1 MSLSDVFVFLPIAPP
16 SSFLYDGIY
25 DPKLVV
31 LSVGIAVFASLAAL
45 DVAVRARRAE
55 HLRSRAAWIALGA
68 LAMGGGI
75 WAMHFIGMLALQL
88 PCGVSY
94 DASLTLWSILP
105 GILASAIAINVIRHI
120 RPSQWQI
127 VTGSLLLGSGIGT
140 MHYTGMAAMRIDGLV
155 RYNPQLFI
163 LSLLVAVVLAFLA
176 LQIRYRMRSGS
187 RLGTA
192 VAALVMGC
200 AVSGMHYTA
209 MAATYFL
216 REGDISIPDSMFRPT
231 LLAVIVSIFTAL
243 LIVLVMVAAV
253 AGRTQENARR
263 LRESEYRMRNI
274 LETTQ
279 EGFLRID
286 RDMTVVEVN
295 AAYCV
300 MLGRM
305 RDNVIGRR
313 ATEFFA
319 PESVAVF
326 MTQMPKR
333 EAGLSS
339 SYEIVMVRP
348 DGTMRHCN
356 FNGTPIYDAD
366 GERQGSFA
374 LVSDIT
380 DRIAH
385 EAYVRRAVAVFENT
399 AEGVVTTDERG
410 VIQSVNPAFE
420 RITGFSA
427 AEAVGNRPAM
437 MKSGRHAE
445 AYYQQMWAEINQSGQ
460 WQGEIWN
467 RRKNGE
473 IFPEWLTIS
482 AVRDAQG
489 RVQNYIGVFSDISDI
504 KRSAAELERLAHYDP
519 LTDLAN
525 RLLFGAQ
532 LRHALG
538 RAARRSDLLAVME
551 IDLDGFKNV
560 NDTLG
565 HPAGDKLLQIVARRL
580 REVLRNEDIVARLGG
595 DEFAI
600 VMESLGSADDAAIV
614 AGKIIAAVA
623 EPLDLDGQA
632 ARVTSSIGIALFPAD
647 GSDATTLLKA
657 ADTAMYVGKRDGRN
671 TYRFYD
677 AHMSAAVR
685 QRHELEQ
692 GLRLAIERDEL
703 ELWYQPQIDLARC
716 RVVGAEAL
724 VRWRHP
730 ERGLMPPAEF
740 LQVASDT
747 GLIVPLGEWVLR
759 TACRQLR
766 SWQAEGIVL
775 DHIAVNVD
783 GQQVVRSDFVAT
795 VEAVL
800 AETGLPPERLE
811 LEITESFLLE
821 NAENGM
827 GMVACFAGMGVHT
840 AIDDFG
846 TGYSSLAYLKYLHVD
861 SLKIDKS
868 FIDDL
873 PQDSAGAAIVQAIAR
888 LGRGLALQLVA
899 EGVETAAQLA
909 YVRQVGCDLVQGY
922 YFSRPLPA
930 DQFATWLASDPLPR
944 LLDE

>member
-1 MSLSDVFVFLPIAPP
+1 MSLSDVFVFLPVAPP
-16 SSFLYDGIY
+16 SSFLYVGIY
-25 DPKLVV
+25 DPKLVA
-31 LSVGIAVFASLAAL
+31 LSVCIAVFASLAAL

-55 HLRSRAAWIALGA
+55 DLRSRAAWIALGA

-88 PCGVSY
+88 PCSVRY
-94 DASLTLWSILP
+94 DPWLTLWSILP
-105 GILASAIAINVIRHI
+105 GILASAIAINVIRHA

-127 VTGSLLLGSGIGT
+127 ATGSLLLGTGIGT

-155 RYNPQLFI
+155 RYNPQLFL
-163 LSLLVAVVLAFLA
+163 LSLVVAMVLAFLA
-176 LQIRYRMRSGS
+176 LQIRYRMRIGS
-187 RLGTA
+187 QLGTA

-216 REGDISIPDSMFRPT
+216 REGDVHIPDSLFQPT
-231 LLAVIVSIFTAL
+231 LLAVVVSVISVL

-253 AGRTQENARR
+253 AGRTQESMRR
-263 LRESEYRMRNI
+263 LRENEYRMRNI

-286 RDMTVVEVN
+286 RDMRVIEVN
-295 AAYCV
+295 AAYCD
-300 MLGRM
+300 MFGRP
-305 RDNVIGRR
+305 RASLIGRP
-313 ATEFFA
+313 ASEFFL

-326 MTQMPKR
+326 AAQMPRR

-339 SYEIVMVRP
+339 SYEIVLARP
-348 DGTMRHCN
+348 DGTTRHCN

-374 LVSDIT
+374 LVTDIT

-399 AEGVVTTDERG
+399 AEGVVTTDDQG
-410 VIQSVNPAFE
+410 LIQSVNPAFE
-420 RITGFSA
+420 RITGFTA
-427 AEAVGNRPAM
+427 AEAVGNRPAIL
-437 MKSGRHAE
+437 KSGHHPD

-482 AVRDAQG
+482 VVRDAQG

-538 RAARRSDLLAVME
+538 RAARRGDLLAVME

-565 HPAGDKLLQIVARRL
+565 HPAGDRLLQIVAGRL
-580 REVLRNEDIVARLGG
+580 REVLRSEDIVARLGG

-600 VMESLGSADDAAIV
+600 VMESIDSADGAAVVADKVIAAI
-614 AGKIIAAVA
+614 A
-623 EPLDLDGQA
+623 EPLDLDGQS

-647 GSDATTLLKA
+647 GTDATTLLKA
-657 ADTAMYVGKRDGRN
+657 ADTAMYVGKREGRN

-677 AHMSAAVR
+677 AHMSAVVR

-692 GLRLAIERDEL
+692 GLRLAIERNEL
-703 ELWYQPQIDLARC
+703 ELWYQPQIDLARRC
-716 RVVGAEAL
+716 VVGAEAL
-724 VRWRHP
+724 IRWRHP
-730 ERGLMPPAEF
+730 ERGLMRPDEF

-759 TACRQLR
+759 TACRQVQQ
-766 SWQAEGIVL
+766 WQSAGIVL
-775 DHIAVNVD
+775 DHVAVNVD

-795 VEAVL
+795 VQAVL
-800 AETGLPPERLE
+800 DETGLPAERLE

-827 GMVACFAGMGVHT
+827 GMVACFSGMGVQT

-873 PQDSAGAAIVQAIAR
+873 PLDSAGAAIVQSIAR
-888 LGRGLALQLVA
+888 LGRGLALQLIA
-899 EGVETAAQLA
+899 EGVETADQLA

-922 YFSRPLPA
+922 YFSRPLPVDEFEA
-930 DQFATWLASDPLPR
+930 WLATDPVPR

>member
-1 MSLSDVFVFLPIAPP
+1 MALNDALVFLPVAPP
-16 SSFLYDGIY
+16 SSALYVGVY
-25 DPKLVV
+25 DPRLVA
-31 LSVGIAVFASLAAL
+31 LSVGIAIFASLAAL
-45 DVAVRARRAE
+45 DVAVRARRTE
-55 HLRSRAAWIALGA
+55 RLYGRMAWIALGA

-94 DASLTLWSILP
+94 DAPLTLWSILP
-105 GILASAIAINVIRHI
+105 GILASAIAINVIRHV
-120 RPSQWQI
+120 RPSHWQI
-127 VTGSLLLGSGIGT
+127 ATGSLLLGAGIGT
-140 MHYTGMAAMRIDGLV
+140 MHYSGMAAMRIDGLL
-155 RYNPQLFI
+155 RYNPQLFV
-163 LSLLVAVVLAFLA
+163 LSIVVAVVLAFLA
-176 LQIRYRMRSGS
+176 LQIRYRMRANS
-187 RLGTA
+187 RLGNL

-216 REGDISIPDSMFRPT
+216 REGDGSIPDSMFQPT
-231 LLAVIVSIFTAL
+231 LLAIIVSIFTVL
-243 LIVLVMVAAV
+243 LILLVMVAAI
-253 AGRTQENARR
+253 AGRTQENTRR
-263 LRESEYRMRNI
+263 LRESEFRMRNI

-295 AAYCV
+295 AAYCA
-300 MLGRM
+300 MLGWTRESI
-305 RDNVIGRR
+305 VGRR
-313 ATEFFA
+313 ATDFFTA
-319 PESVAVF
+319 ESIAVF
-326 MTQMPKR
+326 LAQMPKR
-333 EAGLSS
+333 EAGQSS
-339 SYEIVMVRP
+339 SYEIVVARP
-348 DGTMRHCN
+348 DGTTRHCN

-374 LVSDIT
+374 LVTDIT

-385 EAYVRRAVAVFENT
+385 EAYVRRAVTVFENT
-399 AEGVVTTDERG
+399 AEGVVTTDAQG
-410 VIQSVNPAFE
+410 VIQSINPAFE

-427 AEAVGNRPAM
+427 AEAVGKRPAIL
-437 MKSGRHAE
+437 KSGRHDE
-445 AYYQQMWAEINQSGQ
+445 TYYQQMWAEINRSGQ

-467 RRKNGE
+467 RRNNGE
-473 IFPEWLTIS
+473 IYPEWLTIS

-489 RVQNYIGVFSDISDI
+489 QVQNYIGVFSDISDI

-538 RAARRSDLLAVME
+538 RAARRNDLLAVME

-565 HPAGDKLLQIVARRL
+565 HPAGDRLLQIVARRL

-614 AGKIIAAVA
+614 ADKIITAVA
-623 EPLDLDGQA
+623 EPLDLDGHA

-647 GSDATTLLKA
+647 GTDATALLKA
-657 ADTAMYVGKRDGRN
+657 ADTALYVAKRDGRN

-703 ELWYQPQIDLARC
+703 ELWYQPQIDPARR
-716 RVVGAEAL
+716 RVVGVEAL

-759 TACRQLR
+759 TACWQVQR
-766 SWQAEGIVL
+766 WQATGIVL

-795 VEAVL
+795 VAAVL
-800 AETGLPPERLE
+800 AETGLSPERLQ

-827 GMVACFAGMGVHT
+827 GMVACFAGMGVQT

-873 PQDSAGAAIVQAIAR
+873 PQDSTGAAIVQAIAR
-888 LGRGLALQLVA
+888 LGRGLALKLVA

-930 DQFATWLASDPLPR
+930 DEFEAWLGSDPLKR
-944 LLDE
+944 LLIV

>member
-1 MSLSDVFVFLPIAPP
+1 MSLSDLFVFLPTAP
-16 SSFLYDGIY
+16 SSNFLYVGIY
-25 DPKLVV
+25 DPMLVV
-31 LSVGIAVFASLAAL
+31 LSVVIAIFASLAAL

-55 HLRSRAAWIALGA
+55 HARNRAAWIALGA

-88 PCGVSY
+88 PCSVSY
-94 DASLTLWSILP
+94 DAPLTLWSILP
-105 GILASAIAINVIRHI
+105 GILASAVAINVIRHV

-127 VTGSLLLGSGIGT
+127 AAGSLLLGGGIGA

-163 LSLLVAVVLAFLA
+163 LSLFVAVALAYLA
-176 LQIRYRMRSGS
+176 LQIRYRMRAGS
-187 RLGTA
+187 RLGT
-192 VAALVMGC
+192 VSAAIVMGC

-216 REGDISIPDSMFRPT
+216 REGDVSIPDSTLRPT
-231 LLAVIVSIFTAL
+231 LLAAMVSIFTVL
-243 LIVLVMVAAV
+243 LIMLVMVAGM

-279 EGFLRID
+279 EGFLLID
-286 RDMTVVEVN
+286 RAMTVVEIN
-295 AAYCV
+295 AAFCA
-300 MLGRM
+300 MLDRT
-305 RDNVIGRR
+305 RDAVIGHRV
-313 ATEFFA
+313 TDFFA
-319 PESVAVF
+319 PKSVTVF
-326 MTQMPKR
+326 EAQMPKR

-339 SYEIVMVRP
+339 SYEIVVLRP
-348 DGTMRHCN
+348 DGTQRYCSC
-356 FNGTPIYDAD
+356 NGTPIYDAD

-374 LVSDIT
+374 LVTDIS

-399 AEGVVTTDERG
+399 AEGVVTTDERS

-420 RITGFSA
+420 YITGYSA
-427 AEAVGNRPAM
+427 DDVIGQSPAM
-437 MKSGRHAE
+437 LKSGRHTDI
-445 AYYQQMWAEINQSGQ
+445 YYQQMWAEIEQSGQ

-473 IFPEWLTIS
+473 IYPEWLTIS

-538 RAARRSDLLAVME
+538 RAARRGDLLAVME
-551 IDLDGFKNV
+551 LDLDGFKNV

-565 HPAGDKLLQIVARRL
+565 HPAGDRLLQIIARRL

-600 VMESLGSADDAAIV
+600 VMESLAAADDAAIV
-614 AGKIIAAVA
+614 AEKIIAAIAV
-623 EPLDLDGQA
+623 PLDLDGQA
-632 ARVTSSIGIALFPAD
+632 ARVTSSIGIALFPTD
-647 GSDATTLLKA
+647 GTDATALLKA
-657 ADTAMYVGKRDGRN
+657 ADTAMYVGKREGRN

-677 AHMSAAVR
+677 AHMSATVR

-703 ELWYQPQIDLARC
+703 ELWYQPQVDLVRR
-716 RVVGAEAL
+716 RVIGAEAL

-740 LQVASDT
+740 LPVASDT

-759 TACRQLR
+759 TACRQLQT
-766 SWQAEGIVL
+766 WQSEGLVL
-775 DHIAVNVD
+775 DRIAVNVD

-795 VEAVL
+795 VGAVL
-800 AETGLPPERLE
+800 TETGLSPERLE

-930 DQFATWLASDPLPR
+930 DEFKAWLATDPLPR
-944 LLDE
+944 LLNE